1 MNLLSSVNATRTT
14 FQIVLVSSDLLWPPH
29 IKAITNKAQQKASW
43 FLSVCHSRSHR
54 HYAHTLQV
62 HGEKSRRILLSTPRI
77 RRRSVTFWFRNLRLK
92 VYTVQKT
99 IKNCWHETS
108 TLWGPFGSFFTH
120 VSSTE
125 TWTPHPPPY
134 VETDQT
140 LFDQS
145 FAALG
150 SILWNA
156 MPHRLNAIQDHELF
170 KS

>member
-43 FLSVCHSRSHR
+43 FLSVCHSRSRR

-77 RRRSVTFWFRNLRLK
+77 RRRSVTFRNLRLK

-99 IKNCWHETS
+99 IKNCWLETS
-108 TLWGPFGSFFTH
+108 TLWGPFGSFFT
-120 VSSTE
+120 
-125 TWTPHPPPY
+125 
-134 VETDQT
+134 
-140 LFDQS
+140 QS
-145 FAALG
+145 LMSLQRRCEHFIFLHMWKVLHG
-150 SILWNA
+150 KTSN
-156 MPHRLNAIQDHELF
+156 DE
-170 KS
+170 